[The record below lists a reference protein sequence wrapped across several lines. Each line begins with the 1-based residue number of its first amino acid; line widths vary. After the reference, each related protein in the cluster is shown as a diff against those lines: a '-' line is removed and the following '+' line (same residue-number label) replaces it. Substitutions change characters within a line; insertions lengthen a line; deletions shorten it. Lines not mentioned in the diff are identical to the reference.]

1 MNTDRIKMCIIYVY
15 NRSSPEIFKN
25 PSTGLKLTKM
35 IQPNTDSS
43 KSVGKLN
50 VLENV
55 LKKKVNLGC
64 LYRCLSVQLLMVLI
78 AEQHCRLLAV

>member
-1 MNTDRIKMCIIYVY
+1 MVAGI
-15 NRSSPEIFKN
+15 S
-25 PSTGLKLTKM
+25 

-55 LKKKVNLGC
+55 LKKKSKLR
-64 LYRCLSVQLLMVLI
+64 LFVQMLI
-78 AEQHCRLLAV
+78 GAAVDGLDS